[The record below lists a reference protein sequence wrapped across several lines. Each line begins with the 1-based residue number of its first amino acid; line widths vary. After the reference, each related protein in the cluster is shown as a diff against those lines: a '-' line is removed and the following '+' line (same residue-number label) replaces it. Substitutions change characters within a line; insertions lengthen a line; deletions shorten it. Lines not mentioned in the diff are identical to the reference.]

1 MDDVVEKISKA
12 CEPCRK
18 KKVRCDGKQP
28 CRRCQRRPAD
38 CSYRERARIRKSTR
52 QSLRNA
58 QGDDQS
64 IDEIQ
69 ADGSIA
75 DASDD
80 VSRPKE
86 RTEQARAQLYQS
98 VTATPGNEADSV
110 ESSRLFY
117 GPSSQFA
124 FLQQLH
130 REILCSGPQQTSGE
144 REVLEG
150 GPGLDLFVQRS
161 IFFGT
166 AQRTRANPLPSHNSL
181 LSSLPVAQAVEFL
194 AGFKAASS
202 IVPLYTDQELDDLLH
217 HFYSDAS
224 DSPMSP
230 QKRAV
235 TLAILA
241 IGALTTSETDL
252 AELLVIR
259 AKQEAVVCDDM
270 ASLSMIQFSI
280 LVAVY
285 QINMGRPNSAYLNL
299 GVACRKALAMG
310 LHKESYT
317 TMVPAD
323 ILQKR
328 RMTLWCLYFHE
339 RWQAL
344 ALGREGSLKVSD
356 ISASF
361 PDAQPVLVG
370 LCKLAQIAEDGARLI
385 YGRRYDSLGQL
396 YITAEKIGSR
406 LREFAEQNGIGSAG
420 MSNKHAKRGT
430 IASLRLH
437 FVYYHVIMLTYRPF
451 LIAESALKPTA
462 GDKKEPD
469 VMWLRQACRY
479 AIDAA
484 QDSIVYAESLY
495 RKDNLC
501 KTLRYNAFFLDAT
514 CVVLMYDMLRHPAKH
529 TYNVDYI
536 HMALRCLSTMVQDE
550 PVTVTQN
557 SIQQILR
564 LVESTIANIT
574 NPANPAAELT
584 SLAPSAPTNQVAIAN
599 SQMLPQLNT
608 QFPSL
613 HANPPNSSQQFIH
626 FSGLPFVPNA
636 GTFDSSAGLDEQS
649 MSYTD
654 PFPYFQNDIV
664 TTDLFNFFPID
675 LMSPYGTSSLEGAD
689 NHNT

>member
-12 CEPCRK
+12 CEPC
-18 KKVRCDGKQP
+18 
-28 CRRCQRRPAD
+28 
-38 CSYRERARIRKSTR
+38 RERARIRKSTR

-58 QGDDQS
+58 LNEDQS
-64 IDEIQ
+64 IDELQ
-69 ADGSIA
+69 GEGSIA
-75 DASDD
+75 EASDD
-80 VSRPKE
+80 AARPKE

-98 VTATPGNEADSV
+98 VAATHGNEADSV

-124 FLQQLH
+124 FLQQVH
-130 REILCSGPQQTSGE
+130 REILCSGTQQISGE
-144 REVLEG
+144 REVAEG

-166 AQRTRANPLPSHNSL
+166 PQRSRANLLPSHASL
-181 LSSLPVAQAVEFL
+181 LSALPVGQAVEFL

-202 IVPLYTDQELDDLLH
+202 IVPLYTNQELDDMLH
-217 HFYSDAS
+217 HFYSDGS
-224 DSPMSP
+224 DSPLSP
-230 QKRAV
+230 QKRAI

-241 IGALTTSETDL
+241 IGALTTPETDL
-252 AELLVIR
+252 AELLLIR
-259 AKQEAVVCDDM
+259 AKQEAAVCDDM

-280 LVAVY
+280 LTAIY
-285 QINMGRPNSAYLNL
+285 QINMGRPNSAYINL
-299 GVACRKALAMG
+299 GVACRKSLAMG
-310 LHKESYT
+310 LHKESYISL
-317 TMVPAD
+317 PAD

-344 ALGREGSLKVSD
+344 ALGREGSLKMSD
-356 ISASF
+356 ISAPF
-361 PDAQPVLVG
+361 PDSQPVLVG

-396 YITAEKIGSR
+396 YVTAEKIGSR

-420 MSNKHAKRGT
+420 IPSKQAPRGT

-451 LIAESALKPTA
+451 LIAESALKPTS
-462 GDKKEPD
+462 GDNKEPD
-469 VMWLRQACRY
+469 VMWLRQACR
-479 AIDAA
+479 
-484 QDSIVYAESLY
+484 
-495 RKDNLC
+495 KDGAC
-501 KTLRYNAFFLDAT
+501 KTLRYNAFFFDAA

-536 HMALRCLSTMVQDE
+536 HTALRCLSTMIQDE

-564 LVESTIANIT
+564 LVEFTIASIT
-574 NPANPAAELT
+574 NAHNPAAELT
-584 SLAPSAPTNQVAIAN
+584 SLAPDTAPDEATKTAI
-599 SQMLPQLNT
+599 QTLPQLNT

-613 HANPPNSSQQFIH
+613 NANPANSSQQFIH
-626 FSGLPFVPNA
+626 FSGMPFVPNP
-636 GTFDSSAGLDEQS
+636 GTFGSSAGLGES
-649 MSYTD
+649 NMSYND
-654 PFPYFQNDIV
+654 PFPYFQNDVV

-675 LMSPYGTSSLEGAD
+675 LMSPYNTSSLDGAD
-689 NHNT
+689 HHTT